1 MTALSR
7 DRNADVLPE
16 GVRVRASMPTPA
28 RRSRVAV
35 ATSLLVHAVLIAL
48 AVWATTEIAAPRG
61 GAISDAFLRATGG
74 GGGGGSGGSAFAI
87 TPPRTTAAT
96 PVEVP
101 AVAVPATVVPPP
113 PATPEPVPTFAQR
126 DTAAGVLAAGVGGG
140 SGGGQGSGVGPGSGS
155 GTGPGSGGGSGGG
168 VAVGREGSPPEPRQ
182 FIVPPLEYPK
192 SLRGQTVAITFD
204 VAADGRVTNIA
215 VAPPISDRSFA
226 RKFDEVMRSY
236 RFKPARNADGQ
247 PVPATIIVEVS
258 FQGTS

>member
-1 MTALSR
+1 
-7 DRNADVLPE
+7 
-16 GVRVRASMPTPA
+16 MPAPA
-28 RRSRVAV
+28 QRSRGAMAASVI
-35 ATSLLVHAVLIAL
+35 VHAVLIAL
-48 AVWATTEIAAPRG
+48 TVWVTTEIAAPRG
-61 GAISDAFLRATGG
+61 GAISDALQRATGG

-87 TPPRTTAAT
+87 TPPRTTAAA

-101 AVAVPATVVPPP
+101 PVVVPAIIVPPP
-113 PATPEPVPTFAQR
+113 PPETPEPVATFAQR
-126 DTAAGVLAAGVGGG
+126 DTAAGVLAVGAGGG

-204 VAADGRVTNIA
+204 VAADGRVTDIT
-215 VAPPISDRSFA
+215 VAPPISDRSFS

-247 PVPATIIVEVS
+247 PVRATIIVEVS
-258 FQGTS
+258 FQGTP